1 MQSCSSPSNNGRKM
15 INGLLVLF
23 CFISINTT
31 QAQSVATPDNSK
43 TSYWKVSGSYL
54 TNSVYYGRQDSLVT
68 PYLTPSIGYYD
79 KSGFYVSGSL
89 SFLMTKK
96 SSGIDLSSLD
106 MGYEFTATD
115 KFSGVVYANK
125 SWYNQSSS
133 NIKSDIK
140 GSLGTSLNYDLNAVQ
155 INGGV
160 DFTFASKTDIG
171 VNLGLS
177 HSFLFGEEDNL
188 FSLEPSVTS
197 YWSTLHSYEGY
208 ISRKIGKRPVTGLP
222 ANASVKALTTVEN
235 NKMTLLDYELSL
247 PFSYETKKAGI
258 VFTPTFA
265 IPQNPIV
272 TTTTVTTT
280 LPSGAQSS
288 QTLNSTPQSE
298 KKLANNF
305 YAELTFFLKL

>member
-1 MQSCSSPSNNGRKM
+1 MRMQSCSSPSNNGRKM

-155 INGGV
+155 IMGEWILLLPV
-160 DFTFASKTDIG
+160 KQISVLTLVFRILFFLERKITCL
-171 VNLGLS
+171 VLS
-177 HSFLFGEEDNL
+177 HL
-188 FSLEPSVTS
+188 
-197 YWSTLHSYEGY
+197 
-208 ISRKIGKRPVTGLP
+208 LP
-222 ANASVKALTTVEN
+222 ATGVHFILMRDISAEKLVKD
-235 NKMTLLDYELSL
+235 LLPDYL
-247 PFSYETKKAGI
+247 PMH
-258 VFTPTFA
+258 P
-265 IPQNPIV
+265 
-272 TTTTVTTT
+272 
-280 LPSGAQSS
+280 LR
-288 QTLNSTPQSE
+288 L
-298 KKLANNF
+298 
-305 YAELTFFLKL
+305 